1 MMDSIFQQIVSNFH
15 FLRPDYFFAL
25 LPLLALYVW
34 LRSAATQQSG
44 WQSVIPA
51 HLYQHMLIGRTVK
64 GKKPP
69 LWIVPLT
76 WLIAVVALAGP
87 TWERLP
93 QPVYQVKM
101 GHVIVLDMS
110 LSMRATDMTPDRLTR
125 AKYKAIDLV
134 NAIGEGEMGLVAYA
148 GDAFV
153 ISPLTQDA
161 TTITTLLPS
170 LSPEIMPVA
179 GSDPLLGIQRAAE
192 LLSSAGYPN
201 GMIYWIT
208 DGIDFAQQQELQEYV
223 SSLPFTVHALAV
235 GTQEGAPIRQA
246 SGELLKDASG
256 SIVIPKLNSSAV
268 KGVVKA
274 SGGKFQQF
282 SANDS
287 DIAAL
292 SSVSLLDR
300 EGDEEN
306 ENNMSGDQWKEVGP
320 YLLLLILPFAIYAFR
335 KGLVFVVVIGVLSS
349 MTPQRSYAQDMDTNN
364 APLTDGVAWWK
375 KPFVNNDQEGLANYE
390 QNNYADAATL
400 FETKAWQGAAQYKA
414 GNYEAA
420 YETFSEV
427 EGAMGL
433 YNQGNALA
441 KLGKLKEAIAK
452 YEEVLS
458 IEPDHQNA
466 QENKALVEALQEQQE
481 QEQDQQEK
489 GAEGENQD
497 SGEQDNSNQQ
507 EQGDDNSQG
516 DNSDSNGQQQD
527 GEQNSQQDNSQP
539 QQEQADASDD
549 NQDAEQDENTQQTEA
564 DANNEENSRPTPSET
579 NDESGVEAE
588 QQIASPDE
596 ELTDEEKE
604 EMQRMENLMRRVPD
618 DPAFLLKR
626 KMLLEAQ
633 KRKRQRMP
641 SNRSDW

>member
-1 MMDSIFQQIVSNFH
+1 
-15 FLRPDYFFAL
+15 
-25 LPLLALYVW
+25 
-34 LRSAATQQSG
+34 
-44 WQSVIPA
+44 
-51 HLYQHMLIGRTVK
+51 
-64 GKKPP
+64 
-69 LWIVPLT
+69 
-76 WLIAVVALAGP
+76 
-87 TWERLP
+87 
-93 QPVYQVKM
+93 
-101 GHVIVLDMS
+101 
-110 LSMRATDMTPDRLTR
+110 
-125 AKYKAIDLV
+125 
-134 NAIGEGEMGLVAYA
+134 
-148 GDAFV
+148 
-153 ISPLTQDA
+153 
-161 TTITTLLPS
+161 
-170 LSPEIMPVA
+170 
-179 GSDPLLGIQRAAE
+179 
-192 LLSSAGYPN
+192 
-201 GMIYWIT
+201 
-208 DGIDFAQQQELQEYV
+208 
-223 SSLPFTVHALAV
+223 
-235 GTQEGAPIRQA
+235 
-246 SGELLKDASG
+246 
-256 SIVIPKLNSSAV
+256 
-268 KGVVKA
+268 
-274 SGGKFQQF
+274 
-282 SANDS
+282 
-287 DIAAL
+287 
-292 SSVSLLDR
+292 
-300 EGDEEN
+300 
-306 ENNMSGDQWKEVGP
+306 P
-320 YLLLLILPFAIYAFR
+320 YLLLLILPFAMYAFR

-489 GAEGENQD
+489 GSEGENQD

-516 DNSDSNGQQQD
+516 DNNDSNGQQQD

-539 QQEQADASDD
+539 QQEQADANDD